1 MAGSRA
7 TEGSGDER
15 HSPRLAELEPPRTG
29 HRHRRRRDQPADRR
43 HRGRL
48 SARRPVFTPPK
59 SDDRSTDAR
68 IAGAALHLY
77 LATAVAAEL
86 RCLSTTCDAT
96 WMPPLRLDKLSRG
109 AVSNLRSHRRL
120 PMKTSLLKTVSTF
133 AMAALF
139 AGGLAIGEVAAAAG
153 SGGAGA
159 GSGGH
164 GGAGASG
171 AGGHGASGAGAGG
184 AAGTG
189 SA

>member
-1 MAGSRA
+1 MGGKRP

-15 HSPRLAELEPPRTG
+15 HSPRLAELEPPRAG

-48 SARRPVFTPPK
+48 SARRPLFTPPK
-59 SDDRSTDAR
+59 SD
-68 IAGAALHLY
+68 
-77 LATAVAAEL
+77 
-86 RCLSTTCDAT
+86 DAT

-139 AGGLAIGEVAAAAG
+139 A
-153 SGGAGA
+153 
-159 GSGGH
+159 
-164 GGAGASG
+164 
-171 AGGHGASGAGAGG
+171 
-184 AAGTG
+184 
-189 SA
+189 